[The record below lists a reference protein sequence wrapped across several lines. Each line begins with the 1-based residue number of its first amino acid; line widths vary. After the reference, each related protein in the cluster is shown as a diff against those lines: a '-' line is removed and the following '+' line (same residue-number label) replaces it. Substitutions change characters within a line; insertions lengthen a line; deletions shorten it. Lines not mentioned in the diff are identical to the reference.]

1 MILYHM
7 CFPKNS
13 AKAFRTPI
21 LQNADGQLLLKYEK
35 IKIVAS
41 DKLLVPVGKFREK
54 AKTR

>member
-35 IKIVAS
+35 IKIVAA
-41 DKLLVPVGKFREK
+41 DKLLVPVGKFRENPEI
-54 AKTR
+54 R

>member
-35 IKIVAS
+35 IKIVAP
-41 DKLLVPVGKFREK
+41 DKLLVPVAKFREK
-54 AKTR
+54 AEIR